1 LRSSQ
6 ARDCP
11 VPAPQMAC
19 AEGVH
24 SEAEESQMTDW
35 LPDPTPAERRAEE
48 RDTNIALGI
57 VLAAAIAFWVAWAIW
72 GGTG

>member
-1 LRSSQ
+1 
-6 ARDCP
+6 
-11 VPAPQMAC
+11 
-19 AEGVH
+19 
-24 SEAEESQMTDW
+24 MTDW

>member
-1 LRSSQ
+1 
-6 ARDCP
+6 
-11 VPAPQMAC
+11 
-19 AEGVH
+19 
-24 SEAEESQMTDW
+24 MTDW
-35 LPDPTPAERRAEE
+35 PPDPTPAERRAEE